1 MTTQESEYASYAEL
15 VQRGIKYKTGR
26 EYPFGRPEEGEYPVY
41 TYKVYCN
48 DSTVWAYSSE
58 DEIFTKE

>member
-1 MTTQESEYASYAEL
+1 MTTQEIEYASYAEL

-26 EYPFGRPEEGEYPVY
+26 EYPFGRGEYPVY

-48 DSTVWAYSSE
+48 DGTIWGYSSE
-58 DEIFTKE
+58 DDIFIQE